1 MELFVQYE
9 SICTEYYRE
18 DKEYGDWSETIDYEV
33 KGVSISSRGRW
44 SGLAH
49 DEEKINVGFEAEAG
63 TPLYILWMT
72 YGSGDS
78 FGHGDGYGE
87 ILWVFKNADV
97 AKRALATFQ
106 ANADQ
111 YSIPIKD
118 DAGNAVTLHN
128 PGSGYFECVNS
139 LQVDT
144 FLLSI

>member
-9 SICTEYYRE
+9 SICTDSYRE
-18 DKEYGDWSETIDYEV
+18 DKEYGDWSETWEYEV
-33 KGVSISSRGRW
+33 KGISVSSRGRW

-49 DEEKINVGFEAEAG
+49 DEERINVSFDAEAG
-63 TPLYILWMT
+63 TPVHILWMT
-72 YGSGDS
+72 YSTGDS

-97 AKRALATFQ
+97 ARQALAAFQ

-118 DAGNAVTLHN
+118 DAGNTVTLHN
-128 PGSGYFECVNS
+128 PGSGYFESVNS

-144 FLLSI
+144 FILSI

>member
-9 SICTEYYRE
+9 SICTDYYRE
-18 DKEYGDWSETIDYEV
+18 DKAYGDWSETIDYEV
-33 KGVSISSRGRW
+33 KGASISSRGRW

-49 DEEKINVGFEAEAG
+49 DEEKINVSFEAEAG
-63 TPLYILWMT
+63 TPVHILWMT

-97 AKRALATFQ
+97 ARQALAAFQ
-106 ANADQ
+106 TSADQ
-111 YSIPIKD
+111 YSIPVKD
-118 DAGNAVTLHN
+118 DEGNTVTLHN
-128 PGSGYFECVNS
+128 PGSGYFESVNS

>member
-9 SICTEYYRE
+9 SICTDSYRE
-18 DKEYGDWSETIDYEV
+18 DKEYGDWSESWDYEV
-33 KGVSISSRGRW
+33 KGISISSRGRW
-44 SGLAH
+44 SNLAY

-97 AKRALATFQ
+97 ARRALVTFQ
-106 ANADQ
+106 SNADQ
-111 YSIPIKD
+111 YSIPVKD
-118 DAGNAVTLHN
+118 DAGNTVNLHN
-128 PGSGYFECVNS
+128 PGSGYFESVNS

>member
-9 SICTEYYRE
+9 SRCTDSYRE
-18 DKEYGDWSETIDYEV
+18 DREYGDWSESWDYEV
-33 KGVSISSRGRW
+33 KGISISSRGRW
-44 SGLAH
+44 SNLAY

-97 AKRALATFQ
+97 ARQALEVFRA
-106 ANADQ
+106 DSEQ
-111 YSIPIKD
+111 YSIIVKD
-118 DAGNAVTLHN
+118 DAGNNITLHN
-128 PGSGYFECVNS
+128 PGSGYFESVNS

>member
-9 SICTEYYRE
+9 SRCTDSYRE
-18 DKEYGDWSETIDYEV
+18 DVEYGDWSETIDYEV
-33 KGVSISSRGRW
+33 KGISISSRGRW
-44 SGLAH
+44 SGLAY
-49 DEEKINVGFEAEAG
+49 DEEKINVSFEAEAG
-63 TPLYILWMT
+63 TPVHILWMT

-78 FGHGDGYGE
+78 FGRGNGYGE

-97 AKRALATFQ
+97 ARQALAAFQ

-111 YSIPIKD
+111 YSIPVKD
-118 DAGNAVTLHN
+118 DAGNDITLHN
-128 PGSGYFECVNS
+128 PGAGYFESVDS

>member
-9 SICTEYYRE
+9 SVCTDSYRE
-18 DKEYGDWSETIDYEV
+18 DREYGDWSETWDYEV

-44 SGLAH
+44 SGLAY
-49 DEEKINVGFEAEAG
+49 DEEKINVAFEAEAG
-63 TPLYILWMT
+63 TPVHILWMT

-97 AKRALATFQ
+97 ARQALAPFQ

-111 YSIPIKD
+111 YSIPVKD
-118 DAGNAVTLHN
+118 DAGNDVTLHN
-128 PGSGYFECVNS
+128 PGSGYFESINS